1 MSTTDVDVHGD
12 AAVAPSDTFARRLE
26 AAHAAERR
34 LWKRIVW
41 ATLVLTPICVVI
53 WVGLAAVAL
62 ALAGSGNYL
71 VELPVAGGIGIIA
84 GQFFG
89 MWWAFLVSAEEFEEL
104 DREARRP
111 AP

>member
-1 MSTTDVDVHGD
+1 MSTEVEVAGDVV
-12 AAVAPSDTFARRLE
+12 VAPSDFAGRLE

-34 LWKRIVW
+34 LWRRIVW
-41 ATLVLTPICVVI
+41 STLVLTPICVVV

-62 ALAGSGNYL
+62 ALADSGNYL

-89 MWWAFLVSAEEFEEL
+89 MWWAFLRSADEFDEL
-104 DREARRP
+104 DRGVERRP
-111 AP
+111 AS